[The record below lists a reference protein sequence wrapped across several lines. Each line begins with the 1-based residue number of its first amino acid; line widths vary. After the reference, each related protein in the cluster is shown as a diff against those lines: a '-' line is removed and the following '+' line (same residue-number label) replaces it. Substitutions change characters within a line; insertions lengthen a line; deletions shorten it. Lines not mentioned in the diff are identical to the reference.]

1 VQSYRSESDKG
12 RTKGVVLSASS
23 CSDMFMPTADVKHK
37 LLKAIHEVE
46 DLFIEYSNDTIERVV
61 NDLHA
66 QMERASSVS
75 KVRLK
80 ETTLVQKQRP
90 NRSMFEVKPSLQYVV
105 SLLLNDISNFA
116 NLYRTFRDSQFEF
129 FDLEHEESEL
139 GRNGA
144 DQSSFVE
151 RVPCDPQ
158 LSKDFYILQLIDEFR
173 FSGDSHLLDKL
184 MREFEEDSSQTSEE
198 EVQHFAPKVEINV
211 IEEEDA
217 ESESA

>member
-1 VQSYRSESDKG
+1 
-12 RTKGVVLSASS
+12 
-23 CSDMFMPTADVKHK
+23 
-37 LLKAIHEVE
+37 
-46 DLFIEYSNDTIERVV
+46 
-61 NDLHA
+61 
-66 QMERASSVS
+66 MERASSVN

-90 NRSMFEVKPSLQYVV
+90 NRSMFEIKQSLQYVV
-105 SLLLNDISNFA
+105 SILLNDISNFA
-116 NLYRTFRDSQFEF
+116 TLYRTFRDTHFEF

-139 GRNGA
+139 GRNGT
-144 DQSSFVE
+144 DQGSFVD

-173 FSGDSHLLDKL
+173 FTGDSHLLDRL
-184 MREFEEDSSQTSEE
+184 MREFDESSEPSDEE
-198 EVQHFAPKVEINV
+198 EVQHFAPKGEINV